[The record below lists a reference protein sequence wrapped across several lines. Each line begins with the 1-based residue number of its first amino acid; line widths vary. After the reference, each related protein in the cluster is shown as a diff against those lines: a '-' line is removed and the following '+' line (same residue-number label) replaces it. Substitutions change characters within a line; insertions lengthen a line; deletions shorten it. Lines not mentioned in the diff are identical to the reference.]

1 MGRAGGARSMARAD
15 GTGHV
20 GCNPELKTP
29 GREATVNREQ
39 APVGF
44 TPSVP

>member
-1 MGRAGGARSMARAD
+1 MARAD

-44 TPSVP
+44 MPSVP